1 MFFHSWI
8 PVEVWVY
15 TIFWL
20 QHLLKFGVEQNM
32 LCIKSI
38 FFVTNYHYISSKQ
51 FEDLSGGGLA
61 RKRQLKINNLMR
73 RKIDNHVFRFIETG
87 PMAIEKRSTFII
99 FSASDYTFC
108 VEIRRMIIKRLNRYL
123 HFYKSNH
130 QYCPET

>member
-1 MFFHSWI
+1 
-8 PVEVWVY
+8 
-15 TIFWL
+15 
-20 QHLLKFGVEQNM
+20 M

-51 FEDLSGGGLA
+51 FEDLSGGVLA

-99 FSASDYTFC
+99 FSA
-108 VEIRRMIIKRLNRYL
+108 
-123 HFYKSNH
+123 
-130 QYCPET
+130 